1 MRYFLLDDDMSG
13 RQRARWHVGE
23 VFLPDG
29 TEPWL
34 SGGILLRDP
43 RPLHAYVTHMG
54 HVLDFCTTSFGV
66 PIATQ
71 ELANVIAALAVFDV
85 QTIPVTISN
94 QTGIV
99 VLNSVRVIECVDEP
113 RSKFEKYAPNDP
125 VRPDKAG
132 DYRYFEKLVL
142 ARQAVPHDAHFFRIK
157 GYLIHIIVS
166 ETVKNAMERV
176 GCYGAKFTELE
187 MA

>member
-1 MRYFLLDDDMSG
+1 MRYFILEDDMSE
-13 RQRARWHVGE
+13 RQRNRWHIGRVRLADDTIA
-23 VFLPDG
+23 FLNLG
-29 TEPWL
+29 TPL
-34 SGGILLRDP
+34 DAP
-43 RPLHAYVTHMG
+43 QPLHAEVTHIG
-54 HVLDFCTTSFGV
+54 HVLDFCHTSFGV
-66 PIATQ
+66 PIATKV
-71 ELANVIAALAVFDV
+71 LADSIGFVAGTDL
-85 QTIPVTISN
+85 QCLPVTIGG
-94 QTGIV
+94 QTGMMA
-99 VLNSVRVIECVDEP
+99 LNALRLIRCIDERRSVYVKWTELDH
-113 RSKFEKYAPNDP
+113 
-125 VRPDKAG
+125 RPDKAG